1 MLKEIQFLATI
12 REVTDS
18 LSKPYNAEEA
28 DTRILDVIENELKM
42 RFLDASIHSLTS
54 IREDGKIEESRLPSD
69 LKSLCDS
76 TIMAQCMGADH
87 VVDGYALLCKISLSS
102 AFVPFAAKDVTR
114 KFICH
119 QFKDNKSYSSFLYDL
134 SGKVC
139 SSANV
144 CEYSIPFV
152 YDDAT
157 ISVSAVENSILS
169 SIPLLQGD
177 NVYAGS
183 WDGFCKKNG

>member
-28 DTRILDVIENELKM
+28 DTRILDVIENELKV

-87 VVDGYALLCKISLSS
+87 VVDGYALLCR
-102 AFVPFAAKDVTR
+102 FPCR
-114 KFICH
+114 PP
-119 QFKDNKSYSSFLYDL
+119 SFR
-134 SGKVC
+134 
-139 SSANV
+139 
-144 CEYSIPFV
+144 
-152 YDDAT
+152 
-157 ISVSAVENSILS
+157 
-169 SIPLLQGD
+169 LQRRM
-177 NVYAGS
+177 
-183 WDGFCKKNG
+183 